1 MTYPGNPS
9 LSADAQQRILGT
21 FKQTLDLAEQG
32 NRQEALLGCDFVLRM
47 DPHFDPA
54 RRLHDRLDTA
64 TGAVRVDD
72 LKGSPPATTPGNHL
86 VSLDSLGSFD
96 SLDSLDPL
104 EELPGLEDDLPASF
118 SGNGGDPGLV
128 SGKLKELFAARR
140 FQDFL
145 QLAQANQS
153 VVTGSPEL
161 RQLAEAAQE
170 RLEAEPYV
178 GRFLNKAREALRA
191 GQRDEVGRIL
201 DKARSLD
208 PTHPGIG
215 EIEQQLTPAAATAA
229 TAANAAKRPAA
240 TELPPALRPSS
251 TPPIDLFGGGGG
263 DSESER
269 RIAQLLSEGQSA
281 FDLGDP
287 QAAIDAWSRIFLIDI
302 DHQEAARCIE
312 QARKLKAEN
321 ERQVEE
327 VFHDGLNRLE
337 AGDLPAARRAFEQVL
352 ALQPSYLAA
361 REYLQQ
367 IDEGVAPVLAPRPAV
382 REAPASPSLPT
393 PSSVLSLSDLPTVGD
408 GAELGG
414 DLKEEILVPPEPG
427 GSARS
432 ERREPRRAAA
442 RKGASKRFLY
452 IGGAVLAVVLLAGG
466 FLYLKWDSL
475 FPNLPN
481 DRPPAPASP
490 NTPASAGTPG
500 TSAPAANL
508 VTRAT
513 TLHNQGKT
521 ANALVLL
528 RRVPAQ
534 DPQYAEAQK
543 LIAQWESG
551 TAGAAVSGTEPA
563 ISGTPGAPGGLGTSA
578 TSGTIPGLP
587 AAPGAAISTEA
598 AAHRQELIESGRKAF
613 GQADYL
619 HAADFYEQAAALA
632 KLDGPDADHLAE
644 AKKKLAPLFEQVKLF
659 KQHDWEYILPALWKM
674 RESNPDDHNVNRLI
688 VDSYYNL
695 GIRDLQRA
703 DPIHAASQFAEALK
717 LDPGDATLRRHYLF
731 AQTYQERP
739 QDLLFRIYVKY
750 LPYR

>member
-1 MTYPGNPS
+1 MNYSGNPS

-21 FKQTLDLAEQG
+21 FNQTLDLAEQG

-47 DPHFDPA
+47 DPQFEPA
-54 RRLHDRLDTA
+54 RRLLDRLKA
-64 TGAVRVDD
+64 ASGAVRVDD
-72 LKGSPPATTPGNHL
+72 LKGSSELPGSPGPLLPGSPGPLDADL
-86 VSLDSLGSFD
+86 VSLDSFGSFEALGSLD
-96 SLDSLDPL
+96 SLDSLD
-104 EELPGLEDDLPASF
+104 ELPSLEDDLPASF

-128 SGKLKELFAARR
+128 GGRLSELFAARR

-145 QLAQANQS
+145 TLAQANQG
-153 VVTGSPEL
+153 VVTGDPEL
-161 RQLAEAAQE
+161 RKLAETAQE

-178 GRFLNKAREALRA
+178 GRFLTKAREALEA
-191 GQRDEVGRIL
+191 GKPEDIGRLL

-208 PTHPGIG
+208 PTHPGIA
-215 EIEQQLTPAAATAA
+215 EIERLVPAAG
-229 TAANAAKRPAA
+229 NPSKPAA
-240 TELPPALRPSS
+240 TELPAALRPNS
-251 TPPIDLFGGGGG
+251 TPPPDLFGGGSG

-269 RIAQLLSEGQSA
+269 RIAQLLAEGQSA
-281 FDLGDP
+281 YEAGDP

-302 DHQEAARCIE
+302 DHQEAARRIE

-327 VFHDGLNRLE
+327 IFHDGLNSLE
-337 AGDLPAARRAFEQVL
+337 TGNLPAARRAFEQVL

-367 IDEGVAPVLAPRPAV
+367 IDDGVTPVLAPRPAG
-382 REAPASPSLPT
+382 REASMSPGGGGPV
-393 PSSVLSLSDLPTVGD
+393 PEPGAVLSLPDLSESPR
-408 GAELGG
+408 

-427 GSARS
+427 ESAARS
-432 ERREPRRAAA
+432 ERREPRRAAVRQGRA
-442 RKGASKRFLY
+442 GKRFLY
-452 IGGAVLAVVLLAGG
+452 IGGAVLAIVLLAGG
-466 FLYLKWDSL
+466 FLYLKRDSF

-481 DRPPAPASP
+481 DHLTAPAP
-490 NTPASAGTPG
+490 TPAPT
-500 TSAPAANL
+500 ANL
-508 VTRAT
+508 VTRAV

-528 RRVPAQ
+528 KRVPAG
-534 DPQYAEAQK
+534 DPNYAEAQK
-543 LIAQWESG
+543 LLAQWEAGG
-551 TAGAAVSGTEPA
+551 TAASGTEPA
-563 ISGTPGAPGGLGTSA
+563 ISA
-578 TSGTIPGLP
+578 TSGTSGTSGSPLTPGVP
-587 AAPGAAISTEA
+587 GTPGVSGAPISTEA

-613 GQADYL
+613 AQADYL
-619 HAADFYEQAAALA
+619 HAADFYDQAAALA
-632 KLDGPDADHLAE
+632 RLDAPDADQLAQ
-644 AKKKLAPLFEQVKLF
+644 AKRKLQPLAEQVKLF

-674 RESNPDDHNVNRLI
+674 RETNPDDHNVSRLI

-703 DPIHAASQFAEALK
+703 DPTHAASQFAEALK
-717 LDPGDATLRRHYLF
+717 LEPGDATLRRHYLF